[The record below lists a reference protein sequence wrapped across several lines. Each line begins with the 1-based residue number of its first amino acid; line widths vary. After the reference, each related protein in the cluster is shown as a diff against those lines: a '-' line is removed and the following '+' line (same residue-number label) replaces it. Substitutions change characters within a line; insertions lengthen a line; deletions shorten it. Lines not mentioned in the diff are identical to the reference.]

1 MNILLVD
8 AIIKNESIITK
19 QKEMLNLLTTLYGEY
34 NLTYTYQK
42 LETPF
47 TTTYLGK
54 GKVYE
59 IKDIIEKENVDI
71 LVMNFD
77 LTPIQYLTLKN
88 NISIPIIDR
97 TGIILEIFMKN
108 AKSKEARLQVE
119 IANLQY
125 LKARLINKEA
135 NYSQVT
141 SGGGLKNRG
150 TGEKQIDLDRFK
162 FQRILK
168 NKQKELEQLTIQR
181 KSNRNM
187 RFDIPLISIVGYT
200 NAGKSTLMNKMLDK
214 AKVQQNKRVLEE
226 NKLFATLETST
237 RYISAFNYPD
247 FLLTDTV
254 GFINDLPT
262 TLIEAFKSTLE
273 EISCSDL
280 IIHVVDISSDNYKE
294 QIETTNNI
302 LKELNTDKIPMI
314 YLYNK
319 FDKCTSYPFI
329 PKQNELFV
337 SLNNAEDIDSIL
349 NLIFNT
355 IKENWTLLKFKMPI
369 NENIN
374 KIKKYGY
381 IKSIQFD
388 DDSYFIEGYFP
399 SYSIKYI
406 KDFLDN

>member
-19 QKEMLNLLTTLYGEY
+19 QREMLNLLTTLYGEY

-54 GKVYE
+54 GKIYE

-88 NISIPIIDR
+88 SISIPIIDR
-97 TGIILEIFMKN
+97 TEIILEIFMKN

-141 SGGGLKNRG
+141 SGGDLKNRG
-150 TGEKQIDLDRFK
+150 TGEKQIDLDRYK

-302 LKELNTDKIPMI
+302 LKELNADKIPMI

-319 FDKCTSYPFI
+319 FDKCPSYPFI

-349 NLIFNT
+349 DLIFNT
-355 IKENWTLLKFKMPI
+355 IKENWSLLKFKMSI
-369 NENIN
+369 SENIN

-381 IKSIQFD
+381 VKSIQFD
-388 DDSYFIEGYFP
+388 DDFYFIEGYFP

-406 KDFLDN
+406 RDFLDN

>member
-150 TGEKQIDLDRFK
+150 TGEKQIDLDRYK

-237 RYISAFNYPD
+237 RFISVFN
-247 FLLTDTV
+247 
-254 GFINDLPT
+254 
-262 TLIEAFKSTLE
+262 
-273 EISCSDL
+273 
-280 IIHVVDISSDNYKE
+280 
-294 QIETTNNI
+294 
-302 LKELNTDKIPMI
+302 
-314 YLYNK
+314 
-319 FDKCTSYPFI
+319 
-329 PKQNELFV
+329 
-337 SLNNAEDIDSIL
+337 
-349 NLIFNT
+349 
-355 IKENWTLLKFKMPI
+355 
-369 NENIN
+369 
-374 KIKKYGY
+374 
-381 IKSIQFD
+381 
-388 DDSYFIEGYFP
+388 
-399 SYSIKYI
+399 
-406 KDFLDN
+406 